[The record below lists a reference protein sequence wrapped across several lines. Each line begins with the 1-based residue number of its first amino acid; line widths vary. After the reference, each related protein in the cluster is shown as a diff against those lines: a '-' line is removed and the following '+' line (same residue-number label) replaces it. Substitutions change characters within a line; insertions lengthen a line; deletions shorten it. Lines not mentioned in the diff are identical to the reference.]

1 MRKTKTIPVV
11 IVVFLL
17 CVSTFSTLHADG
29 IPEIPEIPEIPV
41 ESVTLDREQV
51 DLAIG
56 DTLQLIATV
65 LPEDATNQELI
76 WTSDDEAIAT
86 VADGLV
92 TTVALGETII
102 RVTTVDG
109 LFEAQCRVRVLTEVP
124 VTGMTLGETEA
135 YMFPGESR
143 QLQAIFE
150 PDTAS
155 NQNVSWVSADESIVS
170 VTEEGLIT
178 VLADEGQTEIFA
190 TSEDGG
196 FTASCVV
203 SIQGTQLVVTSQ
215 YTMDRENGLIW
226 GLERVTTGSI
236 FRKKMGNRPEH
247 IVFQNLAGEDYNAV
261 IGTGTKVLLR
271 AGDGTVQDELTVV
284 VSGDVNGDGLI
295 TISDYTLIRLDILGV
310 MPLDPG
316 FFRAADI
323 NQDGVISITDYTH
336 IRLDILRLEPLS
348 AEVYTPAPISNP
360 KTDQFVKHALA
371 QLSKPYVFGTQGPN
385 TYDCSGYVYYCLYQA
400 GLRAGFYRAT
410 ADTYS
415 KWSSW
420 LLVEK
425 EDLRPGDLMFY
436 ISDEDPT
443 VIGHVGI
450 YLGNGYHI
458 HASSSNGCVLIC
470 PFEAWYDTN
479 FSHGRR
485 VWT

>member
-1 MRKTKTIPVV
+1 MRKTRAISSV
-11 IVVFLL
+11 IIAFLI
-17 CVSTFSTLHADG
+17 CVSTFSTLYAEG
-29 IPEIPEIPEIPV
+29 IPV
-41 ESVTLDREQV
+41 EVVPVEGVTLDREQV

-56 DTLQLIATV
+56 DSLQLIATV
-65 LPEDATNQELI
+65 RPVEATNQALI
-76 WTSDDEAIAT
+76 WTTDDSAIAT

-109 LFEAQCRVRVLTEVP
+109 SFEAQCRVRVLTEVP
-124 VTGMTLGETEA
+124 VTGMTLSETEA

-143 QLQAIFE
+143 QLPVIFE

-155 NQNVSWVSADESIVS
+155 NQNVSWVSADESMVS
-170 VTEEGLIT
+170 VNEEGLIT

-203 SIQGTQLVVTSQ
+203 RIQGTQLITSQ

-236 FRKKMGNRPEH
+236 FRKKMENRPEH
-247 IVFQNLAGEDYNAV
+247 IKFLNNAGERYNAV
-261 IGTGTKVLLR
+261 IGTGMKVQLC
-271 AGDGTVQDELTVV
+271 GQDETVHDELTVV

-295 TISDYTLIRLDILGV
+295 TISDYTLVRLDILGI
-310 MPLDPG
+310 MPLDAK
-316 FFRAADI
+316 FFLAADI
-323 NQDGVISITDYTH
+323 NKDGVISIADYTH

-348 AEVYTPAPISNP
+348 GEVYTPGPISNAN
-360 KTDQFVKHALA
+360 TSRFVNIAMA
-371 QLSKPYVFGTQGPN
+371 EISKPYIFATSGPN
-385 TYDCSGYVYYCLYQA
+385 TFDCSGYVYYCLYQA
-400 GLRAGFYRAT
+400 GLRTGFYRAS

-415 KWSSW
+415 KWSRW
-420 LLVEK
+420 PRVEK

-436 ISDEDPT
+436 VSDENPEI
-443 VIGHVGI
+443 IGHVGI

-458 HASSSNGCVLIC
+458 HASSSNGCILIC
-470 PFEAWYDTN
+470 PFEGWYDEM

-485 VWT
+485 VWP